1 MHLLNARTT
10 TPDDAGEAIDL
21 GQSPGDVVFLS
32 AADTE
37 LACLAAAQARRPPDA
52 PSLRLA
58 NLLQLGHPMSVDLYV
73 EQVVAKARLV
83 ILRLLGGRSYWP
95 YGLEQVAGI
104 CRAENI
110 PLAALPGDD
119 SPDAELSG
127 WNTLPAEVCHRL
139 WQYGVHGGLDNA
151 QQLLAYAASLLGRD
165 EPWREPAPLLRAG
178 LYWPGLARPGLAS
191 IRARWQAERPV
202 AALVFYRALVQ
213 AGDLAVID
221 GLVETLQ
228 ANGLNPLPI
237 FAASLRDAQADPLVR
252 QLLAETVP
260 DVVLNST
267 GFAVSS
273 LAERRGSPLDAAD
286 RAVLQLVLAGGSRSA
301 WEKGTRGLSPRDL
314 AMNVALPEVDGRIFS
329 RAIGFKSAMRFDER
343 TETNMVG
350 FEPAGDRIGFVAALA
365 AAWACLAR
373 TPAASRRVAIVF
385 ANYPNRDGRIANG
398 VGLDTPASTVH
409 LLRALRAAGYRIEGL
424 PADGAALIE
433 ALLAGVTNDLAA
445 RAGREVRV
453 RLPVEEHLGFFRRL
467 PEAVQ
472 ATIEQRWGAPED
484 DPHVAD
490 GAFAL
495 ALLPLG
501 NLVVGIQP
509 ARGYNIDPSAS
520 YHDPDLPP
528 PHGYLAFYGWLREK
542 FGAHAV
548 IHMGKHG
555 NLEWLP
561 GKALALSENCFPEAA
576 LGALPH
582 IYPFIVNDPGEGSQA
597 KRRAAAVIVDHLTP
611 PLTRAESYGR
621 LAELEGLVDE
631 YYEAAG
637 VDPRRVVYLR
647 DQILALSQKLGLDRD
662 IGIHSD
668 DGAADAL
675 MKLDNHLCE
684 LKELQIRDGLHVL
697 GQAPSGE
704 QLTDLLAAL
713 VRAPRKAGEG
723 GDASLLRALCRDL
736 DLGFD
741 ALDCAMAEPWS
752 GPRPAVLQ
760 DVSTQPWRSHGDTV
774 ERLELFGR
782 ALIQGR
788 QPDPDWTAT
797 RAVLDEIAQN
807 IRPALEQSGDAEVR
821 SVLAAL
827 DGRFVEPGPSGA
839 PTRGRLEVLPT
850 GRNFF
855 SVDSR
860 AVPTAAAWH
869 LGWKSAALLVERF
882 LQEHGDWPRTVA
894 LSAWG
899 TANMRT
905 GGDDIAQALAL
916 IGARPV
922 WDSSSHRVTGIE
934 VLPADLLER
943 PRVDVTLRVSGFFR
957 DAFPAQ
963 IELFDHAVRE
973 VAALDEPEDVNP
985 IAARVRRDAAAL
997 HERGVAEADALRRA
1011 TYRVFGSKP
1020 GAYGAGLQAL
1030 IDERGWQSDADLAR
1044 AYLAWGGYAYGLKAE
1059 GIAEH
1064 RLFERRLG
1072 AVELVLHNQDNREH
1086 DILDSDDYYQF
1097 EGGLAAAVR
1106 TLSGEQPAIYHNDH
1120 SRPETPRIGTLKEE
1134 IGRIV
1139 RARAVNPKWLAGV
1152 MRYGYK
1158 GAFEIA
1164 ATVDYLFAFA
1174 ATAKVVE
1181 HHHFEALYDAY
1192 LADERVRGFIAD
1204 ANPAALREIA
1214 ERFSEAIERGFWRPA
1229 SNSAH
1234 RQLEELRARRRV

>member
-10 TPDDAGEAIDL
+10 APQDADEAVDL
-21 GQSPGDVVFLS
+21 GQSPGDIVVLS

-37 LACLAAAQARRPPDA
+37 LACLAAAQARRPTDA

-58 NLLQLGHPMSVDLYV
+58 NLLRLGHPMSVDLHV
-73 EQVVAKARLV
+73 ERVIAPARLV

-95 YGLEQVAGI
+95 YGLEQVAGA
-104 CRAENI
+104 CRANGI
-110 PLAALPGDD
+110 PLAVLPGDD

-127 WNTLPAEVCHRL
+127 WNTLPAETCHRL
-139 WQYGVHGGLDNA
+139 WQYAVHGGLDNA

-178 LYWPGLARPGLAS
+178 LYWPGLARPDLAA
-191 IRARWQAERPV
+191 IRARWQADWPA

-221 GLVETLQ
+221 GLIEALQ
-228 ANGLNPLPI
+228 TRGLNPLPV
-237 FAASLRDAQADPLVR
+237 FTASLRDAQAGPLVR
-252 QLLAETVP
+252 ELLEQTAP
-260 DVVLNST
+260 DVVLNAT

-273 LAERRGSPLDAAD
+273 LAERRGSPLDVAD
-286 RAVLQLVLAGGSRSA
+286 RPVLQLVLAGGSHTA
-301 WEKGTRGLSPRDL
+301 WRTGTRGLSPRDL
-314 AMNVALPEVDGRIFS
+314 AMNVALPEVDGRILS
-329 RAIGFKSAMRFDER
+329 RAVGFKTAQRFDER
-343 TETNMVG
+343 TETGLVA
-350 FEPAGDRIGFVAALA
+350 FEPAGGRIGFVAELA
-365 AAWACLAR
+365 AAWARLAR
-373 TPAASRRVAIVF
+373 TPAVSRRVAIVL

-398 VGLDTPASTVH
+398 VGLDTPASTVR
-409 LLRALRAAGYRIEGL
+409 LLQALRGAGYRIENL
-424 PADGAALIE
+424 PAGGQALIE

-453 RLPVEEHLGFFRRL
+453 RLRLADYRRFFARL

-472 ATIEQRWGAPED
+472 RTVEQRWGAPED

-490 GAFAL
+490 GAFGL

-501 NLVVGIQP
+501 NVVVGIQP
-509 ARGYNIDPSAS
+509 ARGYNVDPSAS

-528 PHGYLAFYGWLREK
+528 PHAYLAFYAWLRER
-542 FGAHAV
+542 FGSHAI

-561 GKALALSENCFPEAA
+561 GKALALSEDCFPEAA
-576 LGALPH
+576 LGPLPH
-582 IYPFIVNDPGEGSQA
+582 VYPFIVNDPGEGSQA

-611 PLTRAESYGR
+611 PLTRAESYGP
-621 LAELEGLVDE
+621 LAALEGLVDE
-631 YYEAAG
+631 YYDAAG
-637 VDPRRVVYLR
+637 VDPRRVAWLR
-647 DQILALSQKLGLDRD
+647 DQILAQSRSLGLDCD
-662 IGIHSD
+662 IGIRGD
-668 DGAADAL
+668 DNADDAL
-675 MKLDNHLCE
+675 ARLDNHLCE
-684 LKELQIRDGLHVL
+684 LKELQIRDGLHVF
-697 GQAPSGE
+697 GTAPAGE

-723 GDASLLRALCRDL
+723 GDASLLRALARDL
-736 DLGFD
+736 ALGFD
-741 ALDCAMAEPWS
+741 PLDCPMAEPWS
-752 GPRPAVLQ
+752 GPRPTALAE
-760 DVSTQPWRSHGDTV
+760 VSAQPWRSHGDTL
-774 ERLELFGR
+774 ERLELLGR
-782 ALIQGR
+782 ALIAGECL
-788 QPDPDWTAT
+788 PEPAWAAT
-797 RAVLDEIAQN
+797 RAVLDEIAGN
-807 IRPALEQSGDAEVR
+807 IRPALAQSGDAEIR
-821 SVLAAL
+821 GVLAAL

-839 PTRGRLEVLPT
+839 PTRGRLDVLPT

-905 GGDDIAQALAL
+905 GGDDVAQALAL

-922 WDSSSHRVTGIE
+922 WDAASHRVTGIE
-934 VLPADLLER
+934 VLPADLLDR

-973 VAALDEPEDVNP
+973 VAARDEPDDVNP
-985 IAARVRRDAAAL
+985 IAARVRQDAAAL
-997 HERGVAEADALRRA
+997 RADGVGEADALRRA
-1011 TYRVFGSKP
+1011 AYRVFGSKP

-1030 IDERGWQSDADLAR
+1030 IDERGWESDADLAR
-1044 AYLAWGGYAYGLKAE
+1044 AYLAWGGYAYGARAE

-1120 SRPETPRIGTLKEE
+1120 SRPETPRINTLKEE
-1134 IGRIV
+1134 VGRIV
-1139 RARAVNPKWLAGV
+1139 RARAANPKWIAGV
-1152 MRYGYK
+1152 MRHGYK

-1181 HHHFEALYDAY
+1181 HHHFDALYDAY
-1192 LADERVRGFIAD
+1192 LADERVRGFMAD

-1214 ERFSEAIERGFWRPA
+1214 ERFQEAIDRGLWRPA
-1229 SNSAH
+1229 RNSAH
-1234 RQLEELRARRRV
+1234 RQLEVLRTGDA